1 MYINVL
7 LYVFYMIVFLLLMY
21 IDILCVIFFFLYVKR
36 IFCFYLDFGFGK
48 VIVEC

>member
-1 MYINVL
+1 MYINML

-21 IDILCVIFFFLYVKR
+21 IDILCVIYIFLYVKWVV
-36 IFCFYLDFGFGK
+36 CFYLDFGFGK